1 MTSCSARVWLELGK
15 QAWAAT
21 IETRKNPAR
30 HSGVTRRAQ
39 TGRHGLSVEAPAS
52 FTASPAK
59 RLERQGFAWVYVIM
73 GPGIFLIA
81 IMGCGEAEAPCQQV
95 RTLEARYESQAACT
109 AATEA
114 AVLQNSDLDFPVVVA
129 QCIAPGAKPNVPEAS
144 DVQRPGPGRA
154 DVRVSP
160 IRS

>member
-1 MTSCSARVWLELGK
+1 
-15 QAWAAT
+15 
-21 IETRKNPAR
+21 
-30 HSGVTRRAQ
+30 
-39 TGRHGLSVEAPAS
+39 
-52 FTASPAK
+52 
-59 RLERQGFAWVYVIM
+59 M
-73 GPGIFLIA
+73 GPGIFIIA

-95 RTLEARYESQAACT
+95 RMLEARYESQAACT

-114 AVLQNSDLDFPVVVA
+114 AVTRNSDVDFPVVVA
-129 QCIAPGAKPNVPEAS
+129 ECVASSAKPNAPKAG

>member
-1 MTSCSARVWLELGK
+1 
-15 QAWAAT
+15 
-21 IETRKNPAR
+21 
-30 HSGVTRRAQ
+30 
-39 TGRHGLSVEAPAS
+39 
-52 FTASPAK
+52 
-59 RLERQGFAWVYVIM
+59 M
-73 GPGIFLIA
+73 GPAIFIIA
-81 IMGCGEAEAPCQQV
+81 IMGCGEGDAACQQV

-114 AVLQNSDLDFPVVVA
+114 AVIQNSDVDYPVVMAECVA
-129 QCIAPGAKPNVPEAS
+129 SGAKPNPPKAG